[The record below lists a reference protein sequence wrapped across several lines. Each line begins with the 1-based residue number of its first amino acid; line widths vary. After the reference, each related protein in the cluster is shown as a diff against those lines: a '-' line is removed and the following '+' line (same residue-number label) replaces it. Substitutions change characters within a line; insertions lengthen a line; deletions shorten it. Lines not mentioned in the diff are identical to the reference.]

1 MKRKNNGMEKKQRDS
16 NLEILRLLS
25 MYMIV
30 CIHANMFLGNFV
42 SGRMWTFFNGLVNG
56 ICNTGVTCFIL
67 ISGRLFAGKSQ
78 TVLAFLAF
86 QADFGCSMAD

>member
-67 ISGRLFAGKSQ
+67 ISGFYGIRF
-78 TVLAFLAF
+78 
-86 QADFGCSMAD
+86 D